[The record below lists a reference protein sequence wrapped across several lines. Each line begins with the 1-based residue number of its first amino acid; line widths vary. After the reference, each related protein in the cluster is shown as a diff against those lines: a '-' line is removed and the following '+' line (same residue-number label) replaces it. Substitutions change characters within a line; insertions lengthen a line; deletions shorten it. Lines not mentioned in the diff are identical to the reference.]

1 MAEGSDPMREILSN
15 RQAAFSLVEVIVV
28 VAIVSVL
35 AGLLVP
41 AVQGMVV
48 AGQRAE
54 CSSNLR
60 QIGTAI
66 LLYANDND
74 GYLPGT
80 THELGTDFEKA
91 WIHALKPYLGEV
103 DKVRICP
110 ADPKG
115 ADRLAANGTSY
126 ILNSFV
132 FVPRVGPFGDV
143 LPGSLN
149 NLRFLSEPSK
159 TLFAANISDRQ
170 GASVQNDHT
179 HSEQWDGNWGKLCA
193 DLQPDRFTRSAE
205 ADHSNGSAN
214 YLFGDGHVANISAR
228 DLKERL
234 EGGDNIARPPELKE
248 ESE

>member
-1 MAEGSDPMREILSN
+1 MQRFSRLD
-15 RQAAFSLVEVIVV
+15 QAAFTLVELLVV
-28 VAIVSVL
+28 VAIIAVL

-41 AVQGMVV
+41 TVQGMIV

-60 QIGTAI
+60 QVGTGI
-66 LLYANDND
+66 LLYASDND

-91 WIHALKPYLGEV
+91 WIFALKPYLGNV
-103 DKVRICP
+103 DEVRICP

-126 ILNSFV
+126 ILNSLV
-132 FVPRVGPFGDV
+132 FVPRIGPFGEV

-159 TLFAANISDRQ
+159 TLFAANISDQQ

-179 HSEQWDGNWGKLCA
+179 HSEEWDGNWAKLCV
-193 DLQPDRFTRSAE
+193 DLQPDRFTRHE
-205 ADHSNGSAN
+205 KADHSNGTAN
-214 YLFGDGHVANISAR
+214 YLFGDGHVANIAAE

-234 EGGDNIARPPELKE
+234 EGGDNIARPPELRG
-248 ESE
+248 ES